1 MARPFFTR
9 DRVSG
14 FELFAR
20 HSDNAI
26 SKLLVQLSE
35 PSNPAVGFQ
44 DLVARFTLDTGTE
57 FLFVQGEMKVIE
69 AYVEPIL
76 KEKLEEKRL
85 GVEKE
90 DQGADTL
97 LDHLVQ
103 YTNEKS
109 VIKDKIVNILVAGRD
124 TTAATLTFA
133 AYLLATHPEIMAKLR
148 AEMFEEMK
156 YLRGVVKET
165 LRSVAPMLA
174 MRGGVYACTDRLF
187 PAVPLNERTVLK
199 STALKSG
206 GRSIYISAGTN
217 WSAISRHRCKDLWG
231 PDADQFDPARW
242 IDERLKKYVTP
253 NPFIFLPFNTGPRI
267 CLGQQFAYK

>member
-165 LRSVAPMLA
+165 LR
-174 MRGGVYACTDRLF
+174 LF

>member
-1 MARPFFTR
+1 MTRPFFTR
-9 DRVSG
+9 DRVSD

-26 SKLLVQLSE
+26 SKLLARLSE
-35 PSNPAVGFQ
+35 PSNPAVDFQ

-57 FLFVQGEMKVIE
+57 FLFGTGEEMKVID

-85 GVEKE
+85 GVKKE

-103 YTNEKS
+103 YTDEKS
-109 VIKDKIVNILVAGRD
+109 VIKDEIVNILVAGRD

-133 AYLLATHPEIMAKLR
+133 VYLLATHPEIMAKLR
-148 AEMFEEMK
+148 AEIFEEMK
-156 YLRGVVKET
+156 YLRGVVNET

-174 MRGGVYACTDRLF
+174 MR
-187 PAVPLNERTVLK
+187 
-199 STALKSG
+199 
-206 GRSIYISAGTN
+206 
-217 WSAISRHRCKDLWG
+217 
-231 PDADQFDPARW
+231 
-242 IDERLKKYVTP
+242 
-253 NPFIFLPFNTGPRI
+253 
-267 CLGQQFAYK
+267 